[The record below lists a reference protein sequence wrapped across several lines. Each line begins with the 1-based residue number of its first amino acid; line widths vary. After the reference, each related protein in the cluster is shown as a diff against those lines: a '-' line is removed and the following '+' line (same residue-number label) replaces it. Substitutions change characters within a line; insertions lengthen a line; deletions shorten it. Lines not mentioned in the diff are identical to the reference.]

1 MDSVISLLL
10 RISTFKN
17 RFYLYLYLYICI
29 CVSDCQLCVGLHRG
43 WKKELDDIELKFQVA
58 GC

>member
-1 MDSVISLLL
+1 MDSIISLLL
-10 RISTFKN
+10 LNSIFKT
-17 RFYLYLYLYICI
+17 RFYFYLYICI

-58 GC
+58 VC